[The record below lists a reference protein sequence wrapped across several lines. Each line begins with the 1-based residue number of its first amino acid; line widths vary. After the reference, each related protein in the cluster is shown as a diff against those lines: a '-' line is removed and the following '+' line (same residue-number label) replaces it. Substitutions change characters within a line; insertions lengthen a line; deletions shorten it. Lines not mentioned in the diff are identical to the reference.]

1 LTVTKRAFAIFQVA
15 RLNKL
20 TAAFLKMLKN
30 LQKLNIRV
38 IVPSEKSVPLQN
50 KSGCKSFEG

>member
-1 LTVTKRAFAIFQVA
+1 VA

-30 LQKLNIRV
+30 LQKLNIR
-38 IVPSEKSVPLQN
+38 ISLPSEKSVTLQN